1 MKGVVRVVYTGA
13 GIGVAAAGLIWMTR
27 AAVAVARVMGIAAV
41 GRVVSTDTVE
51 TKAEPGSQ
59 AAPYVYR
66 LGRHVD
72 ARWDE
77 R

>member
-1 MKGVVRVVYTGA
+1 MVRVVYTGA

-27 AAVAVARVMGIAAV
+27 AAAARVMGIAAV
-41 GRVVSTDTVE
+41 GRVVSTDAVE
-51 TKAEPGSQ
+51 TKGEPGGQ

-72 ARWDE
+72 ARGDE